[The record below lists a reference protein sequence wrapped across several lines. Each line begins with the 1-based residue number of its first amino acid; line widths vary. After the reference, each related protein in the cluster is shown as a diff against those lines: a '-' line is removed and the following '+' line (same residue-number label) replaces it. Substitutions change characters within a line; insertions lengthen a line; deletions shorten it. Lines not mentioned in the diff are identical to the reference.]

1 MSSEIVGIYTKT
13 NRLIVRLSL
22 LIYGSM
28 ETSGNA
34 YNTKQICSVNVRFLL
49 KLFMQCK

>member
-22 LIYGSM
+22 LIYGAM
-28 ETSGNA
+28 ETSGN
-34 YNTKQICSVNVRFLL
+34 TTQITSVNVRFLL
-49 KLFMQCK
+49 KLFMQYK